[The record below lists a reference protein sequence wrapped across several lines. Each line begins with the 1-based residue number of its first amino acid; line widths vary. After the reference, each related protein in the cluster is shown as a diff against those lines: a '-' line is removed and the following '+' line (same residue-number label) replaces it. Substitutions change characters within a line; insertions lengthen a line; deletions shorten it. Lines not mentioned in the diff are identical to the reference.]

1 MSNLTKTQKQV
12 LQVVAEIDDVPTEGA
27 YNVRVNGQSAGR
39 QSTKNIAVEP
49 NENNNGLV
57 IRIAP
62 NTKNEVVHIP
72 VVISESG
79 IEDLVYN
86 DFYIGENADVVII
99 AGCGIHNSG
108 HNRSEHDGIHTFY
121 VGEGARVRYSEKHY
135 GTGEGDGE
143 RILNPVTIVHLEA
156 ESTLEMETIQ
166 IEGVSSTKRET
177 KAVLGDHATLVIKEK
192 LMTTGHQYAE
202 TFFDVQMNGK
212 GCSSTVSS
220 RSVAKDESK
229 QVFLSKIDGNNAC
242 VGHSEC
248 DAIIMDNACVQAI
261 PEVTANH
268 VDASL
273 IHEAAIG
280 KIAGEQITKLLTLG
294 LTEEEAEA
302 QIINGFLK

>member
-1 MSNLTKTQKQV
+1 MSNLSQTEKQV
-12 LQVVAEIDDVPTEGA
+12 LEVVSDLTDVPTEGA
-27 YNVRVNGQSAGR
+27 YNVRVNGKSAGR
-39 QSTKNIAVEP
+39 QSTKNIEVAP
-49 NENNNGLV
+49 NEANNGLA

-79 IEDLVYN
+79 LEDLVYN
-86 DFYIGENADVVII
+86 DFYVGENADVVII

-121 VGEGARVRYSEKHY
+121 VGQGARVRYSEKHY
-135 GTGEGDGE
+135 GTGDGDGE
-143 RILNPVTIVHLEA
+143 RILNPVTIVNLDA
-156 ESTLEMETIQ
+156 DSTLEMETVQ
-166 IEGVSSTKRET
+166 IEGVTSTKRET
-177 KAVLGDHATLVIKEK
+177 KGILGDNATLIIKEK

-202 TFFDVQMNGK
+202 TFFDVQLNGEN
-212 GCSSTVSS
+212 CSTTVSS
-220 RSVAKDESK
+220 RSVAKDESR
-229 QVFLSKIDGNNAC
+229 QVFLSKIVGNNAC
-242 VGHSEC
+242 AGHSEC
-248 DAIIMDNACVQAI
+248 DAIIMDNGFVQAI

-280 KIAGEQITKLLTLG
+280 KIAGEQIVKLLTLG
-294 LTEEEAEA
+294 LDEEEAEA